1 MRSARRPI
9 RPLTLNGRHI
19 MGQESSFTELMTAP
33 AERLVN
39 IFYRV
44 RQAPTDDMVVK
55 VDWAATQLRLNHAQ
69 LVCALG
75 FNSNVHELTD
85 ILSSVGFSSYE
96 QLAGRRDELFSS
108 DTYED
113 LSIDNVLDLYSERLE
128 DARLL
133 ASLRELLPAR
143 LAAIE
148 RLIGRTDNPGY
159 VVSYKMEVH
168 AVYNGGIATGDL
180 ARERLKADIG
190 QYRLLTDEAALIAET
205 ALVSPTNILFM
216 KNVLPD
222 EKQLLIG
229 KGLIPSEVIRNRA
242 SVPDI
247 APEEREMLNRFL
259 IAR

>member
-1 MRSARRPI
+1 
-9 RPLTLNGRHI
+9 
-19 MGQESSFTELMTAP
+19 MGQEGSFTDLMTAP

-75 FNSNVHELTD
+75 FNSNVRDLTD
-85 ILSSVGFSSYE
+85 ILSSIGFSSYE
-96 QLAGRRDELFSS
+96 QLAGRRDELFAG
-108 DTYED
+108 DAYGD
-113 LSIDNVLDLYSERLE
+113 LSIDNVLDIYSERHD

-143 LAAIE
+143 LTAIE

-168 AVYNGGIATGDL
+168 AVYNGGVATGDL
-180 ARERLKADIG
+180 ARERLQADIG

-216 KNVLPD
+216 ESVLPE
-222 EKQLLIG
+222 EKQLLIE

-242 SVPDI
+242 SAQEI
-247 APEEREMLNRFL
+247 TPEEQEMLNRFL
-259 IAR
+259 IGR